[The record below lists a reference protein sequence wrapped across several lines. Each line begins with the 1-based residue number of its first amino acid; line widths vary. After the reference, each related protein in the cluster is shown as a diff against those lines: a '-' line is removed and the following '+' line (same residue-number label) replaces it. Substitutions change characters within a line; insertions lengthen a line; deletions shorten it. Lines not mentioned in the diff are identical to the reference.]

1 VAGAPEWAVQELLPG
16 HDLQIQRQEGA
27 ISMVYTEYHNLTNK
41 ELVLLAS
48 AKVKLTPLE
57 QELLNRLTQYL
68 DAKYA

>member
-1 VAGAPEWAVQELLPG
+1 
-16 HDLQIQRQEGA
+16 
-27 ISMVYTEYHNLTNK
+27 MVYTEYHNLTNK